1 MPVTAQQTLADLEH
15 ALNTKILEGEALAG
29 FDDHYAD
36 DVVMMEGNE
45 QSWAGKATNRARE
58 EEFFDKI
65 TELRAL
71 ELHDVAIGDDVTMS
85 RWHYDFTHQEFGD
98 QTFDQIAVRHWKD
111 GEIVR
116 EQFFKA

>member
-1 MPVTAQQTLADLEH
+1 MPATATTTLAEKEQDLNH
-15 ALNTKILEGEALAG
+15 RILEGNALEA
-29 FDDHYAD
+29 FDEYYAEG
-36 DVVMMEGNE
+36 VVMMEGSDD
-45 QSWAGKATNRARE
+45 SWTGKSTNRARE
-58 EEFFDKI
+58 EEFFAKI

-85 RWHYDFTHQEFGD
+85 RWHYDFTHEEFGE